1 MLETNLQCGEAF
13 LGPPWQVNVDRG
25 AHAGA
30 QVGGAGVEVAV
41 LLGDL
46 EVFAGLVLNRLLHR
60 IDSPGKSLKDAL
72 HISALL
78 HGDDPQ
84 LILLVHPHEEGLLL
98 VVVDA
103 PALGPVPLHASG
115 NQVLV
120 S

>member
-13 LGPPWQVNVDRG
+13 LGPPWQVNVNRG

-30 QVGGAGVEVAV
+30 QVGGAEMEVAV

-46 EVFAGLVLNRLLHR
+46 EVFARLVLNRLLHR

-84 LILLVHPHEEGLLL
+84 LVLLIDLTTYFGQYRNVWQI
-98 VVVDA
+98 V
-103 PALGPVPLHASG
+103 LHWHWREIKWKISIEI
-115 NQVLV
+115 
-120 S
+120 